1 MKRFA
6 TVGVALFL
14 FLSACMASTNKM
26 KVLEPGN
33 LGSSISSEVKQ
44 GSNRIK
50 ISQEKQSEASVY
62 RSDEYYIEEGKSAVL
77 TEISLAILEHGSKL
91 EVNATT
97 TKSQSKNGKC
107 LSSFDRLEIK
117 GLKNYNIQES
127 INQSLAKLTETAE
140 DNFQAMSSGKHP
152 GHGML
157 CSDPKTNAIPQ
168 LMFLNRCT
176 ITYAKKDLLGIK
188 CSEFYTG
195 GAYPLIYVPSITVN
209 LSTGYVYGFSDLF
222 KPNANYRQK
231 LGEILTS
238 AYFLPGVED
247 NGIIQSFKNLSSQNT
262 FYIGTDCKMHNGQY
276 NKWPVK
282 DSDICLVI
290 TNTSWS
296 SGPIRGKKFSIP
308 LKQIEG
314 ILSPELLEAM
324 EPLS

>member
-6 TVGVALFL
+6 ALGVSLFL
-14 FLSACMASTNKM
+14 FLSACMANANKM
-26 KVLEPGN
+26 QVLEQDN
-33 LGSSISSEVKQ
+33 LGSSISSKVKQ
-44 GSNRIK
+44 GLNRIK
-50 ISQEKQSEASVY
+50 INQERQSDASVY
-62 RSDEYYIEEGKSAVL
+62 RSNEHYIEEGKSTVL
-77 TEISLAILEHGSKL
+77 KEISLDILELGSKL

-117 GLKNYNIQES
+117 GLKDYSIQES

-152 GHGML
+152 GHGTL
-157 CSDPKTNAIPQ
+157 CLDPKTKAIPQ
-168 LMFLNRCT
+168 LVSLGRCT
-176 ITYAKKDLLGIK
+176 ITYARRNLLGIK

-209 LSTGYVYGFSDLF
+209 LSTGHVYAFSDLF
-222 KPNANYRQK
+222 KPNSNYRQR

-238 AYFLPGVED
+238 AYFLPEVKD
-247 NGIIQSFKNLSSQNT
+247 NGIIQSFKNLPSQKT
-262 FYIGTDCKMHNGQY
+262 FYIGTDCKMHNGPY

-282 DSDICLVI
+282 DSDVCLVI

-308 LKQIEG
+308 LRQIEG
-314 ILSPELLEAM
+314 ILSPELLEALG
-324 EPLS
+324 PLS

>member
-6 TVGVALFL
+6 TVGASLLL
-14 FLSACMASTNKM
+14 FLSACMASANKM
-26 KVLEPGN
+26 KVLEQDN
-33 LGSSISSEVKQ
+33 LGSSISFAVKQ
-44 GSNRIK
+44 GLNRIK
-50 ISQEKQSEASVY
+50 ISQEKQREASVY
-62 RSDEYYIEEGKSAVL
+62 RSDESYIEEGKSIVL
-77 TEISLAILEHGSKL
+77 AQISPDILEDGSKL

-117 GLKNYNIQES
+117 GLRDYSIQES

-140 DNFQAMSSGKHP
+140 DNFQALSSGKHR
-152 GHGML
+152 GHGTL

-168 LMFLNRCT
+168 LVSLGRCT
-176 ITYAKKDLLGIK
+176 TTYARKVLLGIK

-209 LSTGYVYGFSDLF
+209 LSTGYVYAFSDLF
-222 KPNANYRQK
+222 KPSSNYRQK
-231 LGEILTS
+231 LGDILTS
-238 AYFLPGVED
+238 AYFLPGVGD
-247 NGIIQSFKNLSSQNT
+247 NEIIQSFKNLSPQKT
-262 FYIGTDCKMHNGQY
+262 FYLGTDCKMHNGQY
-276 NKWPVK
+276 DKWPVK

-296 SGPIRGKKFSIP
+296 SGPTRGKKFSIP

-314 ILSPELLEAM
+314 ILSPEILEAM
-324 EPLS
+324 ESLS